1 MTYKGFQIKLPQGTR
16 NEKSFMICK
25 DGIVLSAL
33 RFGSIEAAM
42 KRINTMAPETPI
54 PETVDRVPTE
64 YSNKQFV

>member
-1 MTYKGFQIKLPQGTR
+1 MTYKGFQIKSPKDRR
-16 NEKSFMICK
+16 NKKAFMICK

-42 KRINTMAPETPI
+42 KRINTMTPETPI
-54 PETVDRVPTE
+54 PEMVERVPAE